1 MRKMIFIFFEL
12 LLLVNLNANATISFP
27 AKSDT
32 IKKIISVNVFP
43 AIPLIEKDRYGQY
56 LNFDLVIKNN
66 SSHSLD
72 LNALQVSV
80 IDKSGKLVLRKS
92 LNENGQAPSIVLL
105 GNTIL
110 RSGEIKSIFNPF
122 YNFLPDLPIGVLKYE
137 FFFNYADTH
146 KQMQDNRD
154 RLLMDYDQSFVVVV
168 KPRSYVPKT
177 SLYLPLKGKVI
188 VWDGH
193 DFYAHHR
200 RYPLGLPKQ
209 IAKGITANSNRYAYD
224 FITIADDGSVFKD
237 TPFKKEN
244 WYSFGKPV
252 YAPGTGR
259 IVDVQNKV
267 PDNFFT
273 GRDLRSPDIPA
284 SLDPSG
290 MGNHVIIDH
299 GNGEFSVILH
309 MEKGSVKFKIGE
321 RVIAGQQIGN
331 VGFSGDAIFPHVH
344 YTVMNGARERINE
357 GIPSYFNAYKL
368 YRGSKVINVK
378 KGRIDSGDIVDSEK

>member
-12 LLLVNLNANATISFP
+12 LLLFNMNANAAIGFP
-27 AKSDT
+27 AKSDI
-32 IKKIISVNVFP
+32 IKKIISVYFFP
-43 AIPLIEKDRYGQY
+43 AIPLIEKDQYGQY
-56 LNFDLVIKNN
+56 LNFDLVIKNT
-66 SSHSLD
+66 SGHILD
-72 LNALQVSV
+72 LSAIEITV
-80 IDKSGKLVLRKS
+80 IDKAGKIVLRKS
-92 LNENGQAPSIVLL
+92 LNQNGQAPSIALL

-110 RSGEIKSIFNPF
+110 KPGDIKSIFNPF
-122 YNFLPDLPIGVLKYE
+122 YNFSPDIPIGVLKYE
-137 FFFNYADTH
+137 FFFNYSDTQ
-146 KQMQDNRD
+146 KQIERNRD
-154 RLLMDYDQSFVVVV
+154 RLLMDFDQSFITLI
-168 KPRSYVPKT
+168 KPKLYRPKT
-177 SLYLPLKGKVI
+177 LLNLPLKGKVI

-209 IAKGITANSNRYAYD
+209 IAKGVTANSNRYAYD
-224 FITIADDGSVFKD
+224 FITIADDGSVFKN

-259 IVDVQNKV
+259 IVDVQNNV
-267 PDNFFT
+267 LDNFFT
-273 GRDLRSPDIPA
+273 GKDVRSPNIPA

-299 GNGEFSVILH
+299 GNGEFSIVLH

-321 RVIAGQQIGN
+321 RVVAGQQIGN

-344 YTVMNGARERINE
+344 YTVMNGAREGINE
-357 GIPSYFNAYKL
+357 GVPSYFNAYKL